1 MKFQKPRILTENNY
15 PDIDLP
21 QPVLFKKM
29 INEVIFPPEN
39 SPLDKYIDTTV
50 SFLTHYPP
58 RNFLSPIFL
67 KICTNI
73 PQDVPIIRDRIV
85 FWNKALLK
93 SYKALYFF
101 GFFNSVTLYF
111 KIYFWIFYC
120 WKPEL
125 SWIRIRWNFW
135 DISIGSQDISKTV
148 FIFLTV
154 NLHKNDD
161 FRLFVT

>member
-1 MKFQKPRILTENNY
+1 MLRKLHLQCLIGDIFLNQKVSQPSFWFYQYLLAKVDPVFQLSR
-15 PDIDLP
+15 LP
-21 QPVLFKKM
+21 
-29 INEVIFPPEN
+29 
-39 SPLDKYIDTTV
+39 
-50 SFLTHYPP
+50 FLTHYPP

>member
-1 MKFQKPRILTENNY
+1 MGQLKQKMNINSILQLTCFHASRKN
-15 PDIDLP
+15 I
-21 QPVLFKKM
+21 
-29 INEVIFPPEN
+29 
-39 SPLDKYIDTTV
+39 
-50 SFLTHYPP
+50 LTHYPP

>member
-1 MKFQKPRILTENNY
+1 MFLKLPCLNRIVNIGLRWLLSGLCQNRFVVNKHSRNN
-15 PDIDLP
+15 PPI
-21 QPVLFKKM
+21 
-29 INEVIFPPEN
+29 IHFPM
-39 SPLDKYIDTTV
+39 
-50 SFLTHYPP
+50 LTHYPP